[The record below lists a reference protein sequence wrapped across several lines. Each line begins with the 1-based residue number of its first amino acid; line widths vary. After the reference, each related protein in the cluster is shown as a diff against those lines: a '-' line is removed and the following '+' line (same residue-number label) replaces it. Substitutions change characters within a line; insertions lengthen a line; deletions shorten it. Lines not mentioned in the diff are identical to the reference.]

1 MNIGIIGFGI
11 MGEGLSQ
18 YLCCFE
24 HIEKIYV
31 KTGKKKKFDKNIFL
45 KKLKI
50 NCRLL
55 KKNFNNEMA
64 EKIVVVEDYNEF
76 NKCSIVIE
84 SIIENLKCKSDLL
97 KNLSEKLN
105 SNIIISSNTSSL
117 MQKQLIGN
125 IKYPDR
131 FCCIH
136 FFNPLWNTKYVELI
150 IDEKFNREIIEKLF
164 DFIKVIDKEI
174 IYVKDVNGFAVNRIL
189 IPMINESI
197 KLVEEG
203 VINKEDLNN
212 IFEKNIGMP
221 MGPLKLSDY
230 IGNDTVLSIIE
241 NLSNENNKRI
251 YVSKTLKKLV
261 KDNHLGDKS
270 GKGFCNPKKR

>member
-1 MNIGIIGFGI
+1 MNVGIIGFGI

-24 HIEKIYV
+24 YIKKIYI
-31 KTGKKKKFDKNIFL
+31 KTGKEKKFDKNIFL
-45 KKLKI
+45 KKLKV

-55 KKNFNNEMA
+55 KKNFIEEMVD
-64 EKIVVVEDYNEF
+64 KIVIVEDYNEF

-84 SIIENLKCKSDLL
+84 SIVENLKVKSDLL
-97 KNLSEKLN
+97 NDLSKKLN

-117 MQKQLIGN
+117 TQKQLIGN
-125 IKYPDR
+125 VKYPDR

-136 FFNPLWNTKYVELI
+136 FFNPFWNTKYVELI
-150 IDEKFNREIIEKLF
+150 INENFDKKIIENLF
-164 DFIKVIDKEI
+164 NFIKVIDKEI
-174 IYVKDVNGFAVNRIL
+174 IYVKDVTGFAVNRIL

-197 KLVEEG
+197 KLVQEG
-203 VINKEDLNN
+203 VISKEDLNN

-241 NLSNENNKRI
+241 NLSYEKGKNIE
-251 YVSKTLKKLV
+251 VSETLKKLV
-261 KDNHLGDKS
+261 KNNFLGKKS
-270 GKGFCNPKKR
+270 GKGFY

>member
-11 MGEGLSQ
+11 MGEGLCH
-18 YLCCFE
+18 YLSCFE
-24 HIEKIYV
+24 DIKKIYL
-31 KTGKKKKFDKNIFL
+31 KTGVNKKFDKNASL

-55 KKNFNNEMA
+55 KKQFKNEMIDKIIIIQDYKEFNN
-64 EKIVVVEDYNEF
+64 
-76 NKCSIVIE
+76 CSVVIE
-84 SIIENLKCKSDLL
+84 TITEKLKLKSDLL
-97 KNLSEKLN
+97 NNLSESLN
-105 SNIIISSNTSSL
+105 ANIIISSNTSSL
-117 MQKQLIGN
+117 TQKQLIHH

-150 IDEKFNREIIEKLF
+150 ISKTFNEKIKENLF
-164 DFIKVIDKEI
+164 KFISAIDKEI
-174 IYVKDVNGFAVNRIL
+174 IHVKDVNGFAVNRIL
-189 IPMINESI
+189 IPMINEAI

-203 VINKEDLNN
+203 IISKEDINN

-221 MGPLKLSDY
+221 MGPLKLSDF

-241 NLSNENNKRI
+241 NLSNENGNNITPSR
-251 YVSKTLKKLV
+251 TLKKLV
-261 KDNHLGDKS
+261 KNNHLGNKS
-270 GKGFCNPKKR
+270 GKGLNSI